1 MTKGEGVGWK
11 TALNCEVR
19 LEKLKMEVVP
29 SNHEVDAGEI
39 FDQTEVLH
47 SLLPYT
53 LSPQMLLYRLSLGLS
68 IPNTYRPICRPKEV
82 TYRVFFFTGAP

>member
-1 MTKGEGVGWK
+1 MGWK

-19 LEKLKMEVVP
+19 LKKLKIEVVP
-29 SNHEVDAGEI
+29 RTPEVDAGEI

-53 LSPQMLLYRLSLGLS
+53 LSRQILLYRLGLGSS
-68 IPNTYRPICRPKEV
+68 IPQH
-82 TYRVFFFTGAP
+82 

>member
-1 MTKGEGVGWK
+1 MGWK

-47 SLLPYT
+47 SLLTP
-53 LSPQMLLYRLSLGLS
+53 LALK
-68 IPNTYRPICRPKEV
+68 CRPKEV
-82 TYRVFFFTGAP
+82 TYRVFFLTGAPIKVLSVRLHSKSHQKNITIRIY